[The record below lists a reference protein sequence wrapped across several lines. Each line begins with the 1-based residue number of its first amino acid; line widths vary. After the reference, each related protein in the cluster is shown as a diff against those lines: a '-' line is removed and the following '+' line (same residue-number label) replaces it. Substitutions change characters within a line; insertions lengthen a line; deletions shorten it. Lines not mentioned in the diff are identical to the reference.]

1 MLQITLHLTRSNRLW
16 TFQLLGFEVFQFQ
29 LQKKVLQPFL
39 NGIIY
44 CFYLSMVVKGMK
56 IILNFLLI
64 AAVKIL
70 VKM

>member
-1 MLQITLHLTRSNRLW
+1 VRNASNYLTFDSVEPPLDIS
-16 TFQLLGFEVFQFQ
+16 TEVFQFQ

-64 AAVKIL
+64 AAVEIL